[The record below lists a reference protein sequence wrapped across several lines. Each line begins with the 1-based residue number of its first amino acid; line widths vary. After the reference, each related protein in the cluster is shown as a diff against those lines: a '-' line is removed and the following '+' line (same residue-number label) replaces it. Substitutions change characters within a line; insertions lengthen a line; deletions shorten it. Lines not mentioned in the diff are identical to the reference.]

1 MVCEKPGR
9 CSISVSVVICFTRF
23 SSFSF
28 VYVLYVVPLVAT
40 SSVLSVVEFS
50 LSVFSNV
57 DGIEKK
63 WLYLHIFSLI
73 FTCYKS
79 IMKQLE

>member
-1 MVCEKPGR
+1 MVYEKPDI
-9 CSISVSVVICFTRF
+9 CSISVSVIICFTRF
-23 SSFSF
+23 FSFSF

-57 DGIEKK
+57 DDIEKK
-63 WLYLHIFSLI
+63 WLYLYIFSLI

>member
-1 MVCEKPGR
+1 MVYEKPGR
-9 CSISVSVVICFTRF
+9 CSISVGVIICYTRF

-40 SSVLSVVEFS
+40 SSVLFVLEFS

-63 WLYLHIFSLI
+63 WLYLYMFSMI

-79 IMKQLE
+79 IMKQPE

>member
-1 MVCEKPGR
+1 ML
-9 CSISVSVVICFTRF
+9 ISLICFTRF

-40 SSVLSVVEFS
+40 SSVLSVLEFS
-50 LSVFSNV
+50 LLVFSNV

-63 WLYLHIFSLI
+63 MAIFVHVLYDLYMLQIYFEATRVIL
-73 FTCYKS
+73 T
-79 IMKQLE
+79 